1 MALSTEDQLAI
12 WNLAAR
18 YNHAIDSGDGVAY
31 ADTFVDDGVM
41 QAGELV
47 VEGRAALEQFASSFA
62 ASVRAPRH
70 IATSL
75 IIDGDGDHAG
85 LRAYVQMFTMV
96 GEPPKHEVTASGTYD
111 DTLARV
117 DGAWRFV
124 RRNFTID
131 E

>member
-1 MALSTEDQLAI
+1 MPLSAEDQLAI

-18 YNHAIDSGDGVAY
+18 YNHAIDGGDGVAY

-47 VEGRAALEQFASSFA
+47 VEGRSALEQFASSFA
-62 ASVRAPRH
+62 ASVKAPRH

-75 IIDGDGDHAG
+75 IVDGDDDQAE
-85 LRAYVQMFTMV
+85 LRAYVQMFAMV
-96 GEPPKHEVTASGTYD
+96 GDPPRHEVTASGTYYD
-111 DTLARV
+111 SLVRV

-124 RRNFTID
+124 NRTFTRD